1 MTYAVLRDDKWL
13 EISGAFRSG
22 DGDDVVNHPAG
33 WLEAAS
39 DEERAAIGVA
49 MVDAPVLPGPGLRI
63 VSSQIVDQDGTP
75 KRIYVIEPVP
85 AAEQIEAMT
94 AAIVERRD
102 DVFRSGFAPVVGPL
116 VGHRL
121 DLRPGT
127 DDRTNWLASQA
138 AYGEAVAKG
147 FGDVV
152 NATFRTVD
160 NQTVHVTY
168 DDAKAVLLAMFTWA
182 NAVMAVSWEKK
193 DAVDRGEAVDL
204 DAGWPA

>member
-1 MTYAVLRDDKWL
+1 MNHAILRDDKWL
-13 EISGAFRSG
+13 EISGAFQSG

-33 WLEAAS
+33 WLDTAT

-49 MVDAPVLPGPGLRI
+49 MIDAPVMPGPGLRI
-63 VSSQIVDQDGTP
+63 VSSELVDQGGTP

-85 AAEQIEAMT
+85 TAEQVASLTT
-94 AAIVERRD
+94 AVVDRRD
-102 DVFRSGFAPVVGPL
+102 EVFRGGFAPKVGPL

-138 AYGEAVAKG
+138 AYGDAVDKG

-152 NATFRTVD
+152 NATFRTVE
-160 NQTVHVTY
+160 NQTVHMTY

-182 NAVMAVSWEKK
+182 NAVMAVSWDKK
-193 DAVDRGEAVDL
+193 DAIDRGEAIDL
-204 DAGWPA
+204 DDGWPA